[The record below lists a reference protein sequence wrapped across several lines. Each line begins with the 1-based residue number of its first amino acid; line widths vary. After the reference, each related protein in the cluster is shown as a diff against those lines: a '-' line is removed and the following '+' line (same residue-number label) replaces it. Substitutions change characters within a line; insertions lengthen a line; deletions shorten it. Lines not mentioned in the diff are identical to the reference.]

1 MVIAM
6 STPVHADTLLRAD
19 EAIDHIQGPDLARV
33 TLIEYGDFE
42 CPACIQ
48 AHAAMKIILAHFR
61 RRLRFVYRHFPQRQ
75 IHSQAELAA
84 EAAEAASA
92 QGKFWPFYDLLFEHP
107 QHLEEKHLLAHA
119 RRLSLDLPR
128 YQYEMKDHVYR
139 QRVQE
144 HLQSGLHLG
153 LRATPTFFV
162 NGQLADVSF
171 GLHHLQA
178 AIERVLPEPGQIDP
192 EIDRP

>member
-6 STPVHADTLLRAD
+6 NAHVQADPLLRPD
-19 EAIDHIQGPDLARV
+19 EAIDHILGPESASV
-33 TLIEYGDFE
+33 TLVEYGDFE

-61 RRLRFVYRHFPQRQ
+61 RQLRFVYRHFPQRQ
-75 IHSQAELAA
+75 IHHQAELAA

-92 QGKFWPFYDLLFEHP
+92 QGKFWPFHDLLFEHP
-107 QHLEEKHLLAHA
+107 QHPQEKHLLEHA
-119 RRLSLDLPR
+119 RRLDLDLPR

-171 GLHHLQA
+171 GLQHLQE
-178 AIERVLPEPGQIDP
+178 AIERVLPEPG
-192 EIDRP
+192 